1 MNMST
6 LFYLSLNLLD
16 NPQECYAYCLK
27 VSRQSRLETQ
37 SLILKTTWNL
47 RIKNQGSGFEA
58 VTKLSIQKQKNP
70 NLLSLFPKY
79 NRKFLR
85 NVKILSGKF

>member
-47 RIKNQGSGFEA
+47 RIKNQGFGFEA
-58 VTKLSIQKQKNP
+58 VTKLSNSEAKKPQPIK
-70 NLLSLFPKY
+70 LISE
-79 NRKFLR
+79 
-85 NVKILSGKF
+85 I

>member
-58 VTKLSIQKQKNP
+58 VTKLSNSEAKKPQPIK
-70 NLLSLFPKY
+70 LIS
-79 NRKFLR
+79 
-85 NVKILSGKF
+85 KI

>member
-1 MNMST
+1 MNMSP

-16 NPQECYAYCLK
+16 NPYECYAYCLK
-27 VSRQSRLETQ
+27 VSRQSQLETQ

-47 RIKNQGSGFEA
+47 RIKNQSFSFAA